1 MILPIIQIIIAVFL
15 IIVILFQVQ
24 GSGLS
29 AAFGSGGE
37 FYRSKRSVEQML
49 QKATIIL
56 AVLFGVVSI
65 ALLLPAK

>member
-1 MILPIIQIIIAVFL
+1 MQIIIAVFL

-37 FYRSKRSVEQML
+37 FYRSKRSVERLL
-49 QKATIIL
+49 QKATIVL
-56 AVLFGVVSI
+56 AVLFGAISI
-65 ALLLPAK
+65 VLLLPAK